1 MLASTVIIICMW
13 DFNFSLYS
21 SMNHIAFL
29 MLFNFYKALQRKKEW
44 VIVNLYLLHLYDY
57 NIISLN

>member
-1 MLASTVIIICMW
+1 MW

-21 SMNHIAFL
+21 SMNHIASL